1 MGCTGGKPDYGTHE
15 SGAIMSDQLP
25 RKNGK
30 SDIGGRVERIR
41 ILHDLWIMLD
51 LNYPSGIWRN
61 CHEEVR
67 EAREKLYAEIAIELC
82 GDDVPEFETMT

>member
-1 MGCTGGKPDYGTHE
+1 
-15 SGAIMSDQLP
+15 
-25 RKNGK
+25 
-30 SDIGGRVERIR
+30 
-41 ILHDLWIMLD
+41 MLD